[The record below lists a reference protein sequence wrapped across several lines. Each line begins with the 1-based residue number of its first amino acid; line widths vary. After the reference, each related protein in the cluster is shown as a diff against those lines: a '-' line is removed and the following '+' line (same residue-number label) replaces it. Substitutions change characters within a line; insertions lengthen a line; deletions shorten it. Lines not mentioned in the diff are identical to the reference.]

1 MTVHTICFFCRSDCS
16 YDLYVDL
23 LDDLDA
29 QEEDD
34 IQRAIQESLN
44 DEQIV

>member
-1 MTVHTICFFCRSDCS
+1 
-16 YDLYVDL
+16 VDL

>member
-1 MTVHTICFFCRSDCS
+1 VCVCVLYDCS